1 MITNIQNNITNVGIY
16 EIRCT
21 KNNKIYI
28 GSSKNID
35 LRLKQHLNCL
45 KKNKH
50 DSRYLQFA
58 WKKYGNNAF
67 TVKVLENL
75 PTGTDSQK
83 ILLVEQEYL
92 DKLQPWKSKI
102 GFNTSSS
109 AIKPPNSKGKNN
121 GMFGKKH
128 TEEAKAKMRGPRPE
142 LTIQNKGKTMRERLN
157 KPDWIS
163 PNIIQ
168 TPVILKHINGS
179 IVTKTHYEWKKIKV
193 RSDYLYNDK
202 DKNLSSLGWYYC
214 PKCCEN
220 KNLTCKCSQIKKHLK
235 KCYNGNDLL
244 ELTNT
249 NGTKK
254 TLTRKEWYK
263 LKVYIYAL
271 EKDSQAV
278 SKGWMLCN

>member
-1 MITNIQNNITNVGIY
+1 MITNIQNNITNVGVY
-16 EIRCT
+16 EIRCIVT
-21 KNNKIYI
+21 NKVYI
-28 GSSKNID
+28 GSSKDINF
-35 LRLKQHLNCL
+35 RMKQHACRLNH
-45 KKNKH
+45 NTH
-50 DSRYLQFA
+50 ENRYLQFA
-58 WKKYGNNAF
+58 WKKYGEEKF
-67 TVKVLENL
+67 TSKSIINC
-75 PTGTDSQK
+75 PKITDSET
-83 ILLVEQEYL
+83 LLLIEQECL
-92 DKLQPWKSKI
+92 DSVQPWKHNIGYNISKI
-102 GFNTSSS
+102 AN
-109 AIKPPNSKGKNN
+109 KPPSYSGKDNPN
-121 GMFGKKH
+121 YGKII
-128 TEEAKAKMRGPRPE
+128 TEEIRAKMRKPKPGVS
-142 LTIQNKGKTMRERLN
+142 LINKGKSMRERLN

-168 TPVILKHINGS
+168 TPIILKHVNGS

-193 RSDYLYNDK
+193 RSDYLYNEK

-220 KNLTCKCSQIKKHLK
+220 KNLACKCSQIKKHLK

-244 ELTNT
+244 ELTNI

-271 EKDSQAV
+271 EKDPQAV